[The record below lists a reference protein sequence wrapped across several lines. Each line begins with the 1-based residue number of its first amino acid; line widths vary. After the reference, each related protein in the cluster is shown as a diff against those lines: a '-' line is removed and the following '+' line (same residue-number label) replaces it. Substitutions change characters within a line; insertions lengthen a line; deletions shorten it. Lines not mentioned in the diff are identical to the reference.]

1 MLSNPASKV
10 RGRKMPHP
18 VAAWSVAKPRHGS
31 SSIEMSKGTKQ
42 QELERQAQKSFS
54 KEGRAKEGQ
63 QRFIDEE
70 ERRRASAS
78 KGRQE
83 TQLPSQMR
91 RGS

>member
-1 MLSNPASKV
+1 MLAF
-10 RGRKMPHP
+10 
-18 VAAWSVAKPRHGS
+18 AAPWSVAKLRHGS

-63 QRFIDEE
+63 QRFTDEE

-78 KGRQE
+78 KGWQE
-83 TQLPSQMR
+83 TQLLSHMR